1 MQLVVLFVSFFVC
14 VYMCWSSWLIW
25 CERCMCLSHS
35 RSHTPRERDTNAL
48 SRWSGAVH
56 MCRGILN
63 LFSNKTLLYITFCF
77 FCCYTAGSCSPSPS
91 PFFYLFF
98 STFFLHWH
106 IGYKMYQTNEW
117 RWNTERRKKVL
128 WLQATTTPTET
139 STEKSALT
147 IQRTEKIK
155 GVELTR
161 RSTNNN
167 KHIHQ
172 LDNIN
177 MQRL

>member
-98 STFFLHWH
+98 LPSSSIGTLATN
-106 IGYKMYQTNEW
+106 IGYIERMTLEHRKEKKSSVITSNNDTN
-117 RWNTERRKKVL
+117 RNINRKKCINNPANRENKRN
-128 WLQATTTPTET
+128 WTNKTQHQQQQAYTP
-139 STEKSALT
+139 
-147 IQRTEKIK
+147 I
-155 GVELTR
+155 G
-161 RSTNNN
+161 
-167 KHIHQ
+167 
-172 LDNIN
+172 
-177 MQRL
+177 